1 MSMSQKN
8 PLLENFLIAPWLR
21 QERTRSHLCR
31 GRLHFPRVHCWHLQ
45 GSLRCGL
52 LCLCAHIIGSY
63 EFVAR
68 SPSPSIRLSPPLW
81 ASRLVLDLRT
91 WRPVVNIFKVFV
103 VITDTSGSLL
113 ASGAHNNSC
122 GVKNFL
128 EIFKRPKKPA
138 PTGLIFAKAPAAGL
152 PLQIP

>member
-1 MSMSQKN
+1 MSQKN

-21 QERTRSHLCR
+21 QERMRSHLCR

-45 GSLRCGL
+45 GSLRRGL

-81 ASRLVLDLRT
+81 ASRLVLDLCT
-91 WRPVVNIFKVFV
+91 LRPIVNIFKVFV
-103 VITDTSGSLL
+103 VSFTTSGYLL
-113 ASGAHNNSC
+113 ASGPHNDLS

-138 PTGLIFAKAPAAGL
+138 PTGLIFTKTPAAGL
-152 PLQIP
+152 PLPIP